1 MINLNSSVN
10 IYLPFVKIYFDD
22 INEVLEILKELK
34 PSGIELQTGEKSF
47 SIDEI
52 KLIADKR
59 INNFKIIAHYV
70 EEWYDIKISFDN
82 FNNKIYCHRQ
92 TNEIFGVCKKVED
105 YFKKKSRFFNFAVK
119 NYRSASL
126 LGILI
131 VIDLII
137 FFIIFQ
143 NQNQPLIFIVFSFFI
158 SILSF
163 FVFYLTKFYRNI
175 IILKNK
181 KNCDNWFRRN
191 KDQILVQLMVGTL
204 LLFFGYFLGV
214 NSK

>member
-10 IYLPFVKIYFDD
+10 IHIPFVKIYLND
-22 INEVLEILKELK
+22 IKEVSEILKELN
-34 PSGIELQTGEKSF
+34 PSGIELQTEEKSF
-47 SIDEI
+47 AIEEI
-52 KLIADKR
+52 ESIADKR

-70 EEWYDIKISFDN
+70 EEYYDISVSFDN
-82 FNNKIYCHRQ
+82 FYNKIYCHRQ

-105 YFKKKSRFFNFAVK
+105 YLKKKSRFFNFAVK

-126 LGILI
+126 LGILL

-137 FFIIFQ
+137 FFIIFKNK
-143 NQNQPLIFIVFSFFI
+143 NQSLTFISFSIFMVIFSFFT
-158 SILSF
+158 
-163 FVFYLTKFYRNI
+163 FYLTKFYRNI

-181 KNCDNWFRRN
+181 KDCDNWFKRN
-191 KDQILVQLMVGTL
+191 KDQILVQLIVGIIL
-204 LLFFGYFLGV
+204 VLFGYFLGA